1 MEILEC
7 VRGLLA
13 PVFSSFPSSMGK
25 EIRDIL
31 KEKMMPVLRCLGS
44 CMFTKP
50 CKYAVNCIFS
60 CICASNGVIF
70 LFAVFWVPL
79 WRKTRRTERT

>member
-13 PVFSSFPSSMGK
+13 SVFSSFPSSMGK

-31 KEKMMPVLRCLGS
+31 KENMMPVLRCLGS

-50 CKYAVNCIFS
+50 VNMQ
-60 CICASNGVIF
+60 
-70 LFAVFWVPL
+70 
-79 WRKTRRTERT
+79 